1 MLLSLS
7 IRNVVLIDYLD
18 IDFDNGLVV
27 LSGETG
33 SGKSILL
40 DALGL
45 AIGARAGADLIRH
58 DAELIT
64 VIAEFQ
70 IPSNG
75 IIEELLIEHGIQMD
89 STLLL
94 KRTVSIE
101 GRSRAFINDQPVN
114 IAFLKRIGELLVEIH
129 GQLET
134 HGLLDPINHRK
145 ILDNYGNYPELVSS
159 VSSSFK
165 KWKDLRS
172 KYETKVEEF
181 INLKKE
187 EELVRFLVDELIDLS
202 PQKNEEDLLS
212 DKRSLLMNAD
222 KLTSITKEAFEQLT
236 NSIEPNLRE
245 VIQKVMRSLEKA
257 GGKFDQLASY
267 LERALLESTEAI
279 SEIERLSEHLNIHP
293 DDLEKTEER
302 LFKLRALARK
312 HGVPV
317 SELPELLLRLEEQ
330 LASVID
336 GESNLKIME
345 AEIVRLKNIYINH
358 CESLT
363 IFRAKVSSKLD
374 ELVSSELHPLKLE
387 SARFVT
393 QLHKLPESDWNEYGV
408 ENISFEIQTNPNTDL
423 GPLNKIASGGELARI
438 MLALKVILADSI
450 NIPTIIFDEVDAG
463 IGGAAAAAVGDRL
476 EKLGVNTQV
485 LVITHSPQVA
495 ARGNNH
501 IQIIK
506 EANND
511 GNRTILRPLTSSS
524 RKEEIARMLSGSE
537 ITDEARAA
545 ALKLLKKH
553 I

>member
-7 IRNVVLIDYLD
+7 IRNVVLIDYLN

-145 ILDNYGNYPELVSS
+145 ILDNYGNYPELVKS
-159 VSSSFK
+159 VSSSFE

-172 KYETKVEEF
+172 KHETRVEEF

-202 PQKNEEDLLS
+202 PQKNEEGLLS

-222 KLTSITKEAFEQLT
+222 KLNSITKEAFEQLT

-279 SEIERLSEHLNIHP
+279 SEIERLSDQLNIHP

-330 LASVID
+330 LANVID

-345 AEIVRLKNIYINH
+345 AEIIRLKNIYINY

-363 IFRAKVSSKLD
+363 IARAKVSSKLD

-450 NIPTIIFDEVDAG
+450 KIPTIIFDEVDAG

-506 EANND
+506 ESNND
-511 GNRTILRPLTSSS
+511 GNRTILRRLTSSS
-524 RKEEIARMLSGSE
+524 RKEEIARMLSGSK

>member
-7 IRNVVLIDYLD
+7 IRNVVLIDYLN
-18 IDFDNGLVV
+18 INFENGLVV

-45 AIGARAGADLIRH
+45 AIGARADADLVRYNSK
-58 DAELIT
+58 LIT

-70 IPSNG
+70 MPNNG
-75 IIEELLIEHGIQMD
+75 LIEKLLNDHGIEMD
-89 STLLL
+89 SALLL

-145 ILDNYGNYPELVSS
+145 ILDDYGNYPELLES
-159 VSSSFK
+159 VSRSFK
-165 KWKDLRS
+165 KWKDAQTLYQS
-172 KYETKVEEF
+172 KVEEF
-181 INLKKE
+181 NKVKKE
-187 EELVRFLVDELIDLS
+187 EEFVRFSVDELVEINPRENDE
-202 PQKNEEDLLS
+202 QLLS
-212 DKRSLLMNAD
+212 DKRSLLMNAGN
-222 KLTSITKEAFEQLT
+222 LSMVTEEAFEQLT

-257 GGKFDQLASY
+257 GGKFDQLASC
-267 LERALLESTEAI
+267 LERSLLEATEAI
-279 SEIERLSEHLNIHP
+279 SEIELLSEQLSSRP

-302 LFKLRALARK
+302 LFRLRALARK
-312 HGVPV
+312 HQVPV
-317 SELPELLLRLEEQ
+317 SELPELLLRLEKQ
-330 LASVID
+330 LATLID

-345 AEIVRLKNIYINH
+345 EEIIGLKNTYKSD
-358 CESLT
+358 CENLT
-363 IFRAKVSSKLD
+363 LTRSKVSSELD
-374 ELVSSELHPLKLE
+374 DLVSLELHPLKLE
-387 SARFVT
+387 AARFVT
-393 QLHKLPESDWNEYGV
+393 QLIELPESDWNEYGV
-408 ENISFEIQTNPNTDL
+408 ESISFKVQTNPNTEL

-450 NIPTIIFDEVDAG
+450 KIPTIIFDEVDAG

-476 EKLGVNTQV
+476 EKLGINTQV

-495 ARGNNH
+495 SRGNNH
-501 IQIIK
+501 IKIIK
-506 EANND
+506 ESDKD
-511 GNRTILRPLTSSS
+511 GNRTILSPLTSSS
-524 RKEEIARMLSGSE
+524 RTEEIARMLSGSE

-545 ALKLLKKH
+545 ALKLIKKH

>member
-7 IRNVVLIDYLD
+7 IRNVVLIDYLN
-18 IDFDNGLVV
+18 INFENGLVV

-45 AIGARAGADLIRH
+45 AIGARADADLVRYNSK
-58 DAELIT
+58 LIT

-70 IPSNG
+70 MPNNG
-75 IIEELLIEHGIQMD
+75 LIEKLLNDHGIQMD

-145 ILDNYGNYPELVSS
+145 ILDDYGNYPELLES
-159 VSSSFK
+159 VSRSFK
-165 KWKDLRS
+165 KWKDAQTLYQS
-172 KYETKVEEF
+172 KVEEF
-181 INLKKE
+181 NKVKKE
-187 EELVRFLVDELIDLS
+187 EEFVRFSVDELVEINPRENDE
-202 PQKNEEDLLS
+202 QLLS
-212 DKRSLLMNAD
+212 DKRSLLMNAGN
-222 KLTSITKEAFEQLT
+222 LIMVTKEAFEQLT

-257 GGKFDQLASY
+257 GGKFDQLASC
-267 LERALLESTEAI
+267 LERSLLEATEAI
-279 SEIERLSEHLNIHP
+279 SEIELLSEQLSSRP

-302 LFKLRALARK
+302 LFRLRALARK
-312 HGVPV
+312 HQVPV
-317 SELPELLLRLEEQ
+317 SELPELLLRLEKQ
-330 LASVID
+330 LATLID

-345 AEIVRLKNIYINH
+345 EEIIGLKNTYKSD
-358 CESLT
+358 CENLT
-363 IFRAKVSSKLD
+363 LTRSKVSSELD
-374 ELVSSELHPLKLE
+374 DLVSLELHPLKLE
-387 SARFVT
+387 AARFVT
-393 QLHKLPESDWNEYGV
+393 QLIELPESDWNEYGV
-408 ENISFEIQTNPNTDL
+408 ESISFKVQTNPNTEL

-450 NIPTIIFDEVDAG
+450 KIPTIIFDEVDAG

-476 EKLGVNTQV
+476 EKLGINTQV

-495 ARGNNH
+495 SRGNNH
-501 IQIIK
+501 FRIIK
-506 EANND
+506 ESDKD
-511 GNRTILRPLTSSS
+511 GNRIILSPLTSIS
-524 RKEEIARMLSGSE
+524 RTEEIARMLSGSE

-545 ALKLLKKH
+545 ALKLIKKH

>member
-7 IRNVVLIDYLD
+7 IRNVVLIDYLN
-18 IDFDNGLVV
+18 INFENGLVV

-45 AIGARAGADLIRH
+45 AIGARADADLVRYNSK
-58 DAELIT
+58 LIT

-70 IPSNG
+70 MPNNG
-75 IIEELLIEHGIQMD
+75 LIEKLLNDHGIEMD
-89 STLLL
+89 SALLL

-145 ILDNYGNYPELVSS
+145 ILDDYGNYPELLES
-159 VSSSFK
+159 VSRSFK
-165 KWKDLRS
+165 KWKDAQTLYQS
-172 KYETKVEEF
+172 KVEEF
-181 INLKKE
+181 NKVKKE
-187 EELVRFLVDELIDLS
+187 EEFVRFSVDELVEINPRENDE
-202 PQKNEEDLLS
+202 QLLS
-212 DKRSLLMNAD
+212 DKRSLLMNAGN
-222 KLTSITKEAFEQLT
+222 LIMVTKEAFEQLT

-257 GGKFDQLASY
+257 GGKFDQLASC
-267 LERALLESTEAI
+267 LERSLLEATEAI
-279 SEIERLSEHLNIHP
+279 SEIELLSEQLSSRP

-302 LFKLRALARK
+302 LFRLRALARK
-312 HGVPV
+312 HQVPV
-317 SELPELLLRLEEQ
+317 SELPELLLRLEKQ
-330 LASVID
+330 LATLID

-345 AEIVRLKNIYINH
+345 EEIIGLKNTYKSD
-358 CESLT
+358 CENLT
-363 IFRAKVSSKLD
+363 LTRSKVSGELD
-374 ELVSSELHPLKLE
+374 DLVSLELHPLKLE
-387 SARFVT
+387 AARFVT
-393 QLHKLPESDWNEYGV
+393 QLIELPESDWNEYGV
-408 ENISFEIQTNPNTDL
+408 ESISFKVQTNPNTEL

-450 NIPTIIFDEVDAG
+450 KIPTIIFDEVDAG

-476 EKLGVNTQV
+476 EKLGINTQV

-495 ARGNNH
+495 SRGNNH
-501 IQIIK
+501 IKIIK
-506 EANND
+506 ESDKD
-511 GNRTILRPLTSSS
+511 GNRTILSPLTSSS
-524 RKEEIARMLSGSE
+524 RTEEIARMLSGSE

-545 ALKLLKKH
+545 ALKLIKKH

>member
-7 IRNVVLIDYLD
+7 IRNVVLIDYLN
-18 IDFDNGLVV
+18 INFENGLVV

-45 AIGARAGADLIRH
+45 AIGARADADLVRCNSK
-58 DAELIT
+58 LIT

-70 IPSNG
+70 MPNNG
-75 IIEELLIEHGIQMD
+75 LIEKLLNDHGIEMD
-89 STLLL
+89 SALLL

-145 ILDNYGNYPELVSS
+145 ILDDYGNYPELLES
-159 VSSSFK
+159 VSRSFK
-165 KWKDLRS
+165 KWKDAQTLYQS
-172 KYETKVEEF
+172 KVEEF
-181 INLKKE
+181 NKVKKE
-187 EELVRFLVDELIDLS
+187 EEFVRFSVDELVEINPRENDE
-202 PQKNEEDLLS
+202 QLLS
-212 DKRSLLMNAD
+212 DKRSLLMNAGN
-222 KLTSITKEAFEQLT
+222 LSMVTEEAFEQLT

-257 GGKFDQLASY
+257 GGKFDQLASC
-267 LERALLESTEAI
+267 LERSLLEATEAI
-279 SEIERLSEHLNIHP
+279 SEIELLSEQLSSRP

-302 LFKLRALARK
+302 LFRLRALARK
-312 HGVPV
+312 HQVPV
-317 SELPELLLRLEEQ
+317 SELPELLLRLEKQ
-330 LASVID
+330 LATLID

-345 AEIVRLKNIYINH
+345 EEIIGLKNTYKSD
-358 CESLT
+358 CENLT
-363 IFRAKVSSKLD
+363 LTRSKVSSELD
-374 ELVSSELHPLKLE
+374 DLVSLELHPLKLE
-387 SARFVT
+387 AARFVT
-393 QLHKLPESDWNEYGV
+393 QLIELPESDWNEYGV
-408 ENISFEIQTNPNTDL
+408 ESISFKVQTNPNTEL

-450 NIPTIIFDEVDAG
+450 KIPTIIFDEVDAG

-476 EKLGVNTQV
+476 EKLGINTQV

-495 ARGNNH
+495 SRGNNH
-501 IQIIK
+501 FRIIK
-506 EANND
+506 ESDKD
-511 GNRTILRPLTSSS
+511 GNRIILSPLTSIS
-524 RKEEIARMLSGSE
+524 RTEEIARMLSGSE

-545 ALKLLKKH
+545 ALKLIKKH

>member
-7 IRNVVLIDYLD
+7 IRNVVLIDYLN
-18 IDFDNGLVV
+18 INFENGLVV

-45 AIGARAGADLIRH
+45 AIGARADADLVRYNSK
-58 DAELIT
+58 LIT

-70 IPSNG
+70 MPNNG
-75 IIEELLIEHGIQMD
+75 LIEKLLNDHGIEMD
-89 STLLL
+89 SALLL

-145 ILDNYGNYPELVSS
+145 ILDDYGNYPELLES
-159 VSSSFK
+159 VSRSFK
-165 KWKDLRS
+165 KWKDAQTLYQS
-172 KYETKVEEF
+172 KVEEF
-181 INLKKE
+181 NKVKKE
-187 EELVRFLVDELIDLS
+187 EEFVRFSVDELVEINPREND
-202 PQKNEEDLLS
+202 EELLS
-212 DKRSLLMNAD
+212 DKRSLLMNAGN
-222 KLTSITKEAFEQLT
+222 LIMVTKEAFEQLT

-257 GGKFDQLASY
+257 GGKFDQLASC
-267 LERALLESTEAI
+267 LERSLLEATEAI
-279 SEIERLSEHLNIHP
+279 SEIELLSEQLSSRP

-302 LFKLRALARK
+302 LFRLRALARK
-312 HGVPV
+312 HQVPV
-317 SELPELLLRLEEQ
+317 SELPELLLRLEKQ
-330 LASVID
+330 LATLID

-345 AEIVRLKNIYINH
+345 EEIIGLKNTYKSD
-358 CESLT
+358 CENLT
-363 IFRAKVSSKLD
+363 LTRSKVSSELD
-374 ELVSSELHPLKLE
+374 DLVSLELHPLKLE
-387 SARFVT
+387 AARFVT
-393 QLHKLPESDWNEYGV
+393 QLIELPESDWNEYGV
-408 ENISFEIQTNPNTDL
+408 ESISFKVQTNPNTEL

-450 NIPTIIFDEVDAG
+450 KIPTIIFDEVDAG

-476 EKLGVNTQV
+476 EKLGINTQV

-495 ARGNNH
+495 SRGNNH
-501 IQIIK
+501 FRIIK
-506 EANND
+506 ESDKD
-511 GNRTILRPLTSSS
+511 GNRIILSPLTSIS
-524 RKEEIARMLSGSE
+524 RTEEIARMLSGSE

-545 ALKLLKKH
+545 ALKLIKKH

>member
-7 IRNVVLIDYLD
+7 IRNVVLIDYLN
-18 IDFDNGLVV
+18 INFENGLVV

-45 AIGARAGADLIRH
+45 AIGARADADLVRYNSK
-58 DAELIT
+58 LIT

-70 IPSNG
+70 MPNNG
-75 IIEELLIEHGIQMD
+75 LIEKLLNDHGIEMD
-89 STLLL
+89 SALLL

-145 ILDNYGNYPELVSS
+145 ILDDYGNYPELLES
-159 VSSSFK
+159 VSRSFK
-165 KWKDLRS
+165 KWKDAQTLYQS
-172 KYETKVEEF
+172 KVEEF
-181 INLKKE
+181 NKVKKE
-187 EELVRFLVDELIDLS
+187 EEFVRFSVDELVEINPRENDE
-202 PQKNEEDLLS
+202 QLLS
-212 DKRSLLMNAD
+212 DKRSLLMNAGN
-222 KLTSITKEAFEQLT
+222 LIMVTKEAFEQLT

-257 GGKFDQLASY
+257 GGKFDQLASC
-267 LERALLESTEAI
+267 LERSLLEATEAI
-279 SEIERLSEHLNIHP
+279 SEIELLSEQLSSRP

-302 LFKLRALARK
+302 LFRLRALARK
-312 HGVPV
+312 HQVPV
-317 SELPELLLRLEEQ
+317 SELPELLLRLEKQ
-330 LASVID
+330 LANLID

-345 AEIVRLKNIYINH
+345 EEIIGLKNTYKSD
-358 CESLT
+358 CENLT
-363 IFRAKVSSKLD
+363 LTRSKVSSELD
-374 ELVSSELHPLKLE
+374 DLVSLELHPLKLE
-387 SARFVT
+387 AARFVT
-393 QLHKLPESDWNEYGV
+393 QLIELPESDWNEYGV
-408 ENISFEIQTNPNTDL
+408 ESISFKVQTNPNTEL

-450 NIPTIIFDEVDAG
+450 KIPTIIFDEVDAG

-476 EKLGVNTQV
+476 EKLGINTQV

-495 ARGNNH
+495 SRGNNH
-501 IQIIK
+501 FRIIK
-506 EANND
+506 ESDKD
-511 GNRTILRPLTSSS
+511 GNRIILSPLTSIS
-524 RKEEIARMLSGSE
+524 RTEEIARMLSGSE

-545 ALKLLKKH
+545 ALKLIKKH

>member
-7 IRNVVLIDYLD
+7 IRNVVLIDYLN
-18 IDFDNGLVV
+18 INFENGLVV

-45 AIGARAGADLIRH
+45 AIGARADADLVRYNSK
-58 DAELIT
+58 LIT

-70 IPSNG
+70 MPNNG
-75 IIEELLIEHGIQMD
+75 LIEKLLNDHGIEMD
-89 STLLL
+89 SALLL

-145 ILDNYGNYPELVSS
+145 ILDDYGNYPELLES
-159 VSSSFK
+159 VSRSFK
-165 KWKDLRS
+165 KWKDAQTLYQS
-172 KYETKVEEF
+172 KVEEF
-181 INLKKE
+181 NKVKKE
-187 EELVRFLVDELIDLS
+187 EEFVRFSVDELVEINPRENDE
-202 PQKNEEDLLS
+202 QLLS
-212 DKRSLLMNAD
+212 DKRSLLMNAGN
-222 KLTSITKEAFEQLT
+222 LIMVTKEAFEQLT

-257 GGKFDQLASY
+257 GGKFDQLASC
-267 LERALLESTEAI
+267 LERSLLEATEAI
-279 SEIERLSEHLNIHP
+279 SEIELLSEQLSSRP

-302 LFKLRALARK
+302 LFRLRALARK
-312 HGVPV
+312 HQVPV
-317 SELPELLLRLEEQ
+317 SELPELLLRLEKQ
-330 LASVID
+330 LATLID

-345 AEIVRLKNIYINH
+345 EEIIGLKNTYKSD
-358 CESLT
+358 CENLT
-363 IFRAKVSSKLD
+363 LTRSKVSSELD
-374 ELVSSELHPLKLE
+374 DLVSLELHPLKLE
-387 SARFVT
+387 AARFVT
-393 QLHKLPESDWNEYGV
+393 QLIELPESDWNEYGV
-408 ENISFEIQTNPNTDL
+408 ESISFKVQTNPNTEL

-450 NIPTIIFDEVDAG
+450 KIPTIIFDEVDAG

-476 EKLGVNTQV
+476 EKLGINTQV

-495 ARGNNH
+495 SRGNNH
-501 IQIIK
+501 FRIIK
-506 EANND
+506 ESDKD
-511 GNRTILRPLTSSS
+511 GNRIILSPLTSIS
-524 RKEEIARMLSGSE
+524 RTEEIARMLSGSE

-545 ALKLLKKH
+545 ALKLIKKH